1 MGPFAWRPPFPKALR
16 GKETMTKRLSSSGTF
31 IFLAGLVALTS
42 VRMTVAAAAVH
53 PDGYVEI
60 RDRLKMLL
68 LAVAKIFR
76 RWKSKAPCCDIQ
88 LFKRWQ
94 SSECRTSAGGRRP
107 THLSS

>member
-1 MGPFAWRPPFPKALR
+1 
-16 GKETMTKRLSSSGTF
+16 MTKRLSSSGTF

-60 RDRLKMLL
+60 RDRLRD
-68 LAVAKIFR
+68 VIISGGKIFR

-88 LFKRWQ
+88 PFKRWQ
-94 SSECRTSAGGRRP
+94 SSECRTRAGARRR
-107 THLSS
+107 THLSP